1 MDTEMALVG
10 VASSYSVS
18 YPGST
23 LVDGNY
29 LIWSFRFN
37 CVSHI
42 SEKYKL
48 TEYPALRLQIVAN
61 HLQSVAHVSRQK

>member
-48 TEYPALRLQIVAN
+48 TEYPALRLQNTGNCIKSFVHAFE
-61 HLQSVAHVSRQK
+61 QK